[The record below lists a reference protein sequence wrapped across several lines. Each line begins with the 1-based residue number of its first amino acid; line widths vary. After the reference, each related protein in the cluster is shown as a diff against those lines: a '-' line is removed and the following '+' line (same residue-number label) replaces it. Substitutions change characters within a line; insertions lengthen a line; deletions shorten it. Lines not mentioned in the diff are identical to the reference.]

1 MDEESGVS
9 SPEACPVACDAC
21 EVPAPAPTP
30 FPAECRDSTSWF
42 YKKSKNTCE
51 DYVAKKSKNCDKRD
65 DADVFAFEACP
76 ATCGEC

>member
-1 MDEESGVS
+1 MRLPHGLDKRDDADVFAF
-9 SPEACPVACDAC
+9 EACPATCGEC
-21 EVPAPAPTP
+21 EATCA
-30 FPAECRDSTSWF
+30 DSTSWF

-51 DYVAKKSKNCDKRD
+51 DYVSKKSKNCDKRD